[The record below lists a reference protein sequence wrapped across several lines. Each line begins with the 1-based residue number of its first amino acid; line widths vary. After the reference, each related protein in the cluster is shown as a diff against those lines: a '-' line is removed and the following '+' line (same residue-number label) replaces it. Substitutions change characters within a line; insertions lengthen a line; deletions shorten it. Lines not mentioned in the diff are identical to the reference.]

1 MSVNFTVV
9 NPRGEIK
16 AKPLQPPAARLD
28 DLNGKKIGLYSNGKP
43 GMDNLYAVMGEMLK
57 ARYPDVSIVNMTGA
71 FLIRDDDARDLAKEV
86 DGFVY
91 GVGD

>member
-1 MSVNFTVV
+1 MSVKFTVV

-16 AKPLQPPAARLD
+16 ARPLQPPTARLAS
-28 DLNGKKIGLYSNGKP
+28 LAGKKIGLYSNGKP
-43 GMDNLYAVMGEMLK
+43 GMDNLYAVLGGMLK
-57 ARYPDVSIVNMTGA
+57 AKFPGLSITTMTGA
-71 FLIRDDDARDLAKEV
+71 FLIRDDDAQALAKEV

>member
-1 MSVNFTVV
+1 MSVNFTVA

-16 AKPLQPPAARLD
+16 ARKQFPLAERLD
-28 DLNGKKIGLYSNGKP
+28 SLNGKKLILYSNGKP
-43 GMDNLYAVMGEMLK
+43 GMDNLYTVLAEMLEK
-57 ARYPDVSIVNMTGA
+57 DYPGISVTMMTGA
-71 FLIRDDDARDLAKEV
+71 FLIRDDDAEKIAKEM

>member
-1 MSVNFTVV
+1 MSVSLTVA
-9 NPRGEIK
+9 NPRGEITTS
-16 AKPLQPPAARLD
+16 PPQPPAARLA
-28 DLNGKKIGLYSNGKP
+28 DLNGKKIGLYSNGKA
-43 GMDNLYAVMGEMLK
+43 GMDNVYAVLEEMLK
-57 ARYPDVSIVNMTGA
+57 AKYPGISVTNLEGA

>member
-1 MSVNFTVV
+1 MSVTFTVL

-16 AKPLQPPAARLD
+16 AQKLRPPAARLD
-28 DLNGKKIGLYSNGKP
+28 DLSGKKLALYSNGKA
-43 GMDNLYAVMGEMLK
+43 GMDNLYAVLGEMLQ
-57 ARYPDVSIVNMTGA
+57 ARYPGLSVTMMTGA
-71 FLIRDDDARDLAKEV
+71 FLVRDDDARSLAKEV

>member
-1 MSVNFTVV
+1 MSVSITVV

-43 GMDNLYAVMGEMLK
+43 GMDNLYAVLEKMLK
-57 ARYPDVSIVNMTGA
+57 AKCPDISVINMTGA
-71 FLIRDDDARDLAKEV
+71 FLIRDDDARTLAKEV

>member
-1 MSVNFTVV
+1 MSVSFTVV

-16 AKPLQPPAARLD
+16 AQKLRPPTARLD
-28 DLNGKKIGLYSNGKP
+28 GLNGRKIGLYSNGKP
-43 GMDNLYAVMGEMLK
+43 GMDNTYAVLEEMLK
-57 ARYPDVSIVNMTGA
+57 AKYPDISITKMTGA
-71 FLIRDDDARDLAKEV
+71 FLIRDDDAQAFAKEV

>member
-1 MSVNFTVV
+1 MSVSFTVV

-16 AKPLQPPAARLD
+16 AQKLQPPAARLT
-28 DLNGKKIGLYSNGKP
+28 DLKGKKIGLYSNGKP
-43 GMDNLYAVMGEMLK
+43 GMDNLYAVLEEMLK
-57 ARYPDVSIVNMTGA
+57 AKYPGLSVVNMTGA
-71 FLIRDDDARDLAKEV
+71 FLIRDDDAQTLAKEV